1 MSLAKEAEVC
11 PVCGCLIVNTEMH
24 TAYHKYL
31 QDTIALMNQMLN
43 VIWEDGKFDKSKK
56 VEPLPPPPVID
67 Y

>member
-1 MSLAKEAEVC
+1 MSLAKDTEIC
-11 PVCGCLIVNTEMH
+11 PFCGGLYANPEMH

-43 VIWEDGKFDKSKK
+43 VIWDDAKLDKSKK